1 MGLLNEFGELFLPR
15 RCAGCGRENVSLCT
29 ACLQLLGGI
38 PRAMEPRYGQI
49 PVVGVSEYNS
59 RLSHMVVNFKDN
71 GRRDICDPL
80 ALALSRSVAAAL
92 DLTGYRGGPIRLFP
106 APSSA
111 RARLRRGGSHTA
123 TLAVRAVEL
132 TPELPLE
139 VCDVLR
145 TKRSSD
151 QVGLGAHERAA
162 NVERSQYLSP
172 QVRTSMRPTAAV
184 SQGSGTGI
192 DLLVDDFSTTG
203 ATLAE
208 SARLLASVQVRAA
221 AGAVLGL
228 GRGGTRFVS
237 PFTV

>member
-1 MGLLNEFGELFLPR
+1 
-15 RCAGCGRENVSLCT
+15 
-29 ACLQLLGGI
+29 
-38 PRAMEPRYGQI
+38 MEPRYGQM

-59 RLSHMVVNFKDN
+59 RISHMVVNFKDN

-80 ALALSRSVAAAL
+80 ALALTRSISAAL
-92 DLTGYRGGPIRLFP
+92 ELTGYRGGTIRLFP

-111 RARLRRGGSHTA
+111 RALRRRGGSHTV
-123 TLAVRAVEL
+123 TLAGRAAEL
-132 TPELPLE
+132 APELPLE

-145 TKRSSD
+145 TKRSYD
-151 QVGLGAHERAA
+151 QVGLGAHDRAA
-162 NVERSQYLSP
+162 NVERSQSLDPKTRAAISP
-172 QVRTSMRPTAAV
+172 TGADSD
-184 SQGSGTGI
+184 GSGSGV
-192 DLLVDDFSTTG
+192 DLLVDDFATTG

-208 SARLLASVQVRAA
+208 SARLLLSVQVRAA